1 MLGSHMENDEEIQ
14 KFEQFFRDPDV
25 EDGLLK
31 PGSSGP
37 ACANIRQALRILG
50 YDVEYGSHYD
60 ETLAREILRFQ
71 SDNKHSSRDGFVGPG
86 TRRLLVIRLV
96 DAGKKGIFERMKI
109 PRDDYIESKITHY
122 RELIKVYEKRRKILE
137 LQSAS
142 YGSLNVPAHIQIE
155 LEEVSDDIRKYEQ
168 MIEDLKGKS

>member
-1 MLGSHMENDEEIQ
+1 MQNDEEIQ

-50 YDVEYGSHYD
+50 YDVEYGNYYD
-60 ETLAREILRFQ
+60 ETLAKVILRFQ
-71 SDNKHSSRDGFVGPG
+71 SDNKHGSRDGFVGPG
-86 TRRLLVIRLV
+86 TRRLLITKLIET
-96 DAGKKGIFERMKI
+96 DNKGIFKRMKI
-109 PRDDYIESKITHY
+109 PKDDYIETKITHY

-137 LQSAS
+137 LQAAA
-142 YGSLNVPAHIQIE
+142 YGSLHVPAHIQIE
-155 LEEVSDDIRKYEQ
+155 LEEVCDDIRKYQQ
-168 MIEDLKGKS
+168 MIEELRKMS

>member
-1 MLGSHMENDEEIQ
+1 MQNDEEIQ

-50 YDVEYGSHYD
+50 YDVEYGNYYD
-60 ETLAREILRFQ
+60 ETLAKVILRFQ
-71 SDNKHSSRDGFVGPG
+71 SDNKHGSRDGFVGPG
-86 TRRLLVIRLV
+86 TRRLLITKLIET
-96 DAGKKGIFERMKI
+96 DNKGIFKRMKI
-109 PRDDYIESKITHY
+109 PKDDYIETKITHY

-137 LQSAS
+137 LQVAG
-142 YGSLNVPAHIQIE
+142 YGSLHVPAHIQIE
-155 LEEVSDDIRKYEQ
+155 LEEVSDDIRKYQQ
-168 MIEDLKGKS
+168 MIEELRKMS

>member
-1 MLGSHMENDEEIQ
+1 MRNDEEIQ

-31 PGSSGP
+31 PGNSGT

-50 YDVEYGSHYD
+50 YDVEYGNHYD
-60 ETLAREILRFQ
+60 ETLAKVILRFQ
-71 SDNKHSSRDGFVGPG
+71 SDNKHSSRDGFVGLG
-86 TRRLLVIRLV
+86 TRKLLAAKLIET
-96 DAGKKGIFERMKI
+96 GNKGIFKRMKI
-109 PRDDYIESKITHY
+109 PKEDYIETKITHY

-137 LQSAS
+137 LQAAS

-155 LEEVSDDIRKYEQ
+155 LEEVSDNIRNYQQ
-168 MIEDLKGKS
+168 MIEELRKTN

>member
-1 MLGSHMENDEEIQ
+1 MQNEEIQ
-14 KFEQFFRDPDV
+14 KYEQFFRDPDV
-25 EDGLLK
+25 EDGILK

-50 YDVEYGSHYD
+50 YDVEYGDHYD
-60 ETLAREILRFQ
+60 ETLAKVILRFQ

-86 TRRLLVIRLV
+86 TRRLLVTKLI
-96 DAGKKGIFERMKI
+96 DTGKKGIFERMKI
-109 PRDDYIESKITHY
+109 PKDDYIESKITHY

-137 LQSAS
+137 LQAAA

-155 LEEVSDDIRKYEQ
+155 LEEVSGDIRKYQQ
-168 MIEDLKGKS
+168 MIEDFKKAS